1 MAKKKFKLTTS
12 VALIIAVMVLAVVVL
27 FATQEQ
33 MVQSF
38 AIRLG
43 GPTAPIKVA
52 PPADLV
58 VSDIVWQYGR
68 WNNVFAYGITVAV
81 KNQGLTKAEKFE
93 VSLTDITNKFKI
105 GAVNPALDG
114 ISCQLTLAPGEAN
127 TCFFIYP
134 IANVPGEPF
143 KVQAV
148 ADPYKSIS
156 AFRLPPRRLGE
167 IKESNER
174 NNRLTSAF
182 MSCSIYYFAGVC
194 GNGVC
199 ETHAVGNLC
208 PDKSETVNTCGT
220 DCSAYD
226 RCGDGICNE
235 AEKNAV
241 TCATDCA

>member
-1 MAKKKFKLTTS
+1 MAKKKFKSTTS

-93 VSLTDITNKFKI
+93 VSLTDVTNKFKI
-105 GAVNPALDG
+105 GAVNPAPDG
-114 ISCQLTLAPGEAN
+114 ISCQLTLAPGEAKI
-127 TCFFIYP
+127 CFFIYP
-134 IANVPGEPF
+134 IAKVLGEPF
-143 KVQAV
+143 KVRAI
-148 ADPYKSIS
+148 ADPWIPVGT
-156 AFRLPPRRLGE
+156 LPRVFGK
-167 IKESNER
+167 IKESNEN

-182 MSCSIYYFAGVC
+182 MSCTIYPFAGVC

-199 ETHAVGNLC
+199 ETQAAVGNLC

-220 DCSAYD
+220 DCSAYNN
-226 RCGDGICNE
+226 CGDGICNE